1 MGLQVSMGGVD
12 VSYEDS
18 SGQGENWIE
27 VYAPFSLVID
37 AAAEAAFRLGQN
49 FRLFGRLG
57 VMVMPQLV
65 EWDSSDVEG
74 SIPPDGFNGT
84 MSPANLNFRLGF
96 ALNY

>member
-12 VSYEDS
+12 VRNVISDEE
-18 SGQGENWIE
+18 QWLE
-27 VYAPFSLVID
+27 VYAPFSLVLD

-49 FRLFGRLG
+49 FRVFGRLG

-65 EWDSSDVEG
+65 EISEG
-74 SIPPDGFNGT
+74 STGFDDFNG
-84 MSPANLNFRLGF
+84 MVSPAILNMRLGF